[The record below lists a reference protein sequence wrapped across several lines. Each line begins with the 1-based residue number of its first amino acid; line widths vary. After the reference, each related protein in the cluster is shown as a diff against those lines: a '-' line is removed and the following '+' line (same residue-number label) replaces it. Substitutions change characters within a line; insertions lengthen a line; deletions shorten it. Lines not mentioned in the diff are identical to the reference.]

1 MARQID
7 YDAARAIL
15 EAQFDMAEND
25 FREDRKIE
33 APALIRTAVKV
44 LFDSKTQAYRE
55 ALVGC
60 CLARLHDPKIDITKP
75 YVNQGDNAY
84 NGRTL
89 DEKVVNPFLHEREIP
104 SSKNPF
110 LSALRRNISFT
121 PETAKGLRDKQAFE
135 AMLTF
140 IDALTAG
147 DDDEATVYLRYLL
160 HAFVKLRNES
170 QITLSKINRVSVEQ
184 YDKLINALLG
194 TPSGGLLP
202 VLLAVATFEAIKQ
215 TYGLPWKV
223 EFQGINVADSQKG
236 VGGDITVFRDGAVV
250 LSVEVTEREIDKA
263 RLRST
268 FVTKIAPHGID
279 DYLFFFSA
287 VEPTAEARAAAKT
300 YFAQGH
306 EINFAPVGEWIL
318 TVLTTL
324 GAKGRGVFTDA
335 FLVLLDGKDVPAA
348 IKVAWNDNVR
358 ELFS

>member
-7 YDAARAIL
+7 YDAARVIL
-15 EAQFDMAEND
+15 QEQFDLAEVD
-25 FREDRKIE
+25 FRENQRVDVPE
-33 APALIRTAVKV
+33 LVATSVKV

-60 CLARLHDPKIDITKP
+60 CLARLIDPKIEITKP
-75 YVNQGDNAY
+75 YVNQGDDAY

-89 DEKVVNPFLHEREIP
+89 DEKVVNPFLHEREVP

-135 AMLTF
+135 GMLAF
-140 IDALTAG
+140 IDALKAAE
-147 DDDEATVYLRYLL
+147 DAEATAYLRYLL
-160 HAFVKLRNES
+160 GAFVSLRNAS
-170 QITLSKINRVSVEQ
+170 KITVSKINRVSVEQ
-184 YDKLINALLG
+184 YDKLIGALLS

-202 VLLAVATFEAIKQ
+202 VLLAVAVFEAIKQ
-215 TYGLPWKV
+215 TYDLPWTI

-236 VGGDITVFRDGAVV
+236 VGGDITIFRDGAVV

-287 VEPTAEARAAAKT
+287 AQPTEEARTAAKS

-324 GAKGRGVFTDA
+324 GAKGRATFTEVFIG
-335 FLVLLDGKDVPAA
+335 LLEAKDVPAA
-348 IKVAWNDNVR
+348 LKVAWNDNVR
-358 ELFS
+358 KLF